1 MNDRGNLYVLA
12 LAIHLSYSYSELTFK
27 NNLTE
32 SKPMSATTAAFTTT
46 ATTATPSTTVERQP
60 SLEGKMRAALEH
72 ARRLTAMN
80 GHYNR
85 DVAIAWEVV
94 EELQFA
100 LRQQQPTVQSAF
112 AEYCLANPHA
122 PEARMYD
129 V

>member
-1 MNDRGNLYVLA
+1 MN
-12 LAIHLSYSYSELTFK
+12 T
-27 NNLTE
+27 
-32 SKPMSATTAAFTTT
+32 TTAVFTTT
-46 ATTATPSTTVERQP
+46 TSIPSTTVEHNP
-60 SLEGKMRAALEH
+60 SLESQLRAALEH

-85 DVAIAWEVV
+85 EVAIAWEVV

-100 LRQQQPTVQSAF
+100 QRQQQTTVQSAF
-112 AEYCLANPHA
+112 AEYCLANPDA